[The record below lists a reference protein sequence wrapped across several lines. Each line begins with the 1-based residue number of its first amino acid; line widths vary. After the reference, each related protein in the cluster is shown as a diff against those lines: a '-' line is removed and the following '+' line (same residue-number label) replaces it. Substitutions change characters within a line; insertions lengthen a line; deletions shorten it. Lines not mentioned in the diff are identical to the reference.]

1 MGMIL
6 NTFFLAAAT
15 AHEAPHSEWASSGVI
30 LWQLF
35 VIAFLV
41 SLNGFFVAS
50 EFALVKVRGSQID
63 AAVEEGLSRAK
74 FAKHVNAHLDAYL
87 SATQLGITL
96 ASLGLG
102 WVGEPYLAR
111 MIEPLFVKIGLG
123 NPTVI
128 TTASFTIAFTIITFL
143 HIVLGELTPKSL
155 AIRKALATSLL
166 VAQPLALFHWLFRPA
181 IWLLNGAAN
190 KILKYVFKV
199 DPVGETELAHSE
211 EELRLILT
219 ESAASEEV
227 STLGKEIL
235 MNALDMRRR
244 VVRDIMTPRGEVVFL
259 DIGEDFET
267 NLKVAVDSGHTRF
280 PLCKEH
286 LDNTIGLVHIKD
298 LMREIQKPD
307 KSLVALKRDLLPV
320 PEMMSLEKLLK
331 LFLGKHAHLAVVVDE
346 FGGTVGVVTLDD
358 VLAELVGEI
367 QDEFDI
373 EETEFRRISDD
384 EFVAKGSLGIYELHD
399 LADLRLES
407 TEVSTIG
414 GYVTH
419 LLGHLPKQGEHVR
432 VEDYIATITETDGRR
447 VLQVHFKREPG
458 ENESDE
464 SREDTRK
471 SAESDKKKE

>member
-1 MGMIL
+1 MIL
-6 NTFFLAAAT
+6 HTFLLAAAA

-30 LWQLF
+30 FWQLF

-41 SLNGFFVAS
+41 FLNGFFVAS

-63 AAVEEGLSRAK
+63 AAVEEGVSRAK
-74 FAKHVNAHLDAYL
+74 FAKHVNEHLDAYL

-111 MIEPLFVKIGLG
+111 MIEPVFVKIGLG

-128 TTASFTIAFTIITFL
+128 TTASFAIAFTIITFL

-155 AIRKALATSLL
+155 AIRKALGTSLM

-190 KILKYVFKV
+190 KVLKYVFKV
-199 DPVGETELAHSE
+199 NPVGETELAHSE

-219 ESAASEEV
+219 ESAESEEV

-259 DIGEDFET
+259 DTGEDFET
-267 NLKVAVDSGHTRF
+267 NLKVAVESGHTRF

-286 LDNTIGLVHIKD
+286 LDNTIGLVHLKD
-298 LMREIQKPD
+298 LMREIQKPE
-307 KSLVALKRDLLPV
+307 KSLIALKRDLLPV
-320 PEMMSLEKLLK
+320 PEMMPLEKLLK

-358 VLAELVGEI
+358 VLAELVGNI

-373 EETEFRRISDD
+373 EETEFRKISDD
-384 EFVAKGSLGIYELHD
+384 EFVAKGSLGLYELHD
-399 LADLRLES
+399 LADLTLES

-419 LLGHLPKQGEHVR
+419 LLGHLPKQGEQVR
-432 VEDYIATITETDGRR
+432 VEDYVATITDTDGRR
-447 VLQVHFKREPG
+447 VLLVHFKREPKEDEPEG
-458 ENESDE
+458 ESK
-464 SREDTRK
+464 EDSRK
-471 SAESDKKKE
+471 SAEAEKRRE